1 MTDKQI
7 YAYAIPDSFFLPH
20 TVTRTFY
27 AKVLY
32 KVVDCKIVI
41 EEVGLSPKCLK
52 YINDTAALAVK
63 IEDKLNA
70 EAKKAISLNNLNTTI
85 ASAIAPYI

>member
-1 MTDKQI
+1 MTDKLI

-20 TVTRTFY
+20 KVTRTFY

-32 KVVDCKIVI
+32 KVVEGKIII

-52 YINDTAALAVK
+52 YINDTGALAVK
-63 IEDKLNA
+63 IEDKLIA
-70 EAKKAISLNNLNTTI
+70 EARKAKSLSVLNTTI